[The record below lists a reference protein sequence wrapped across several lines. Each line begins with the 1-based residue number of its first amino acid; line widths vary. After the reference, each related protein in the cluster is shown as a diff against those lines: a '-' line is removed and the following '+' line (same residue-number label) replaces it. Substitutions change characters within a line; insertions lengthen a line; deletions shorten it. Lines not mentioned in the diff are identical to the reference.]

1 MVNTYESVGE
11 TNGPPELVSV
21 FNRLNSTYFGGKLSY
36 ISLVVTHAC
45 YRRELRL
52 AKRVIRLSERH
63 HKRYPE
69 DITITMLHEMLHLH
83 LERGHDNVFNQAAT
97 ALGVPLK
104 SRGRADRRP
113 YKYLYACPNCGIKIK
128 GELKVTG
135 HVQFAETASITRAF
149 RLRIVMLI
157 YQFNHLSNREDIG

>member
-1 MVNTYESVGE
+1 MSQSGE

-21 FNRLNSTYFGGKLSY
+21 FNRLNSTYFGGKLSA
-36 ISLVVTHAC
+36 T
-45 YRRELRL
+45 L
-52 AKRVIRLSERH
+52 AWSSRMRVIAGNCDWQKRVIRLSERH

-128 GELKVTG
+128 RRIKGDWACAICGNGEYNP
-135 HVQFAETASITRAF
+135 RF
-149 RLRIVMLI
+149 RLRIVA
-157 YQFNHLSNREDIG
+157 HLPIQPPK